1 MIKRIIS
8 LFQQDLTNA
17 LRDNLVLYLIVAP
30 LLLAVGARLFV
41 PSLQEIKLTF
51 AVERQVEQRVIDELA
66 RFGQVELYDSAT
78 AVQARVEMLDDVPGI
93 IRRDGEYVVLL
104 EGNEPDSLPVVNA
117 IMTAVLVQPG
127 APTIAIEQQQLSN
140 DGSLLPEYT
149 AMTLIMLATL
159 LGALAAAFII
169 VDDKET
175 GAIRA
180 LAVAPLRL
188 VEYTLARAFFALAL
202 SFILV
207 MGSSLIMLGTA
218 VNYSLLLAG
227 FLGSAGLI
235 ILVTYLVGG
244 FADNQLSAVAIIKLL
259 MAAYISLPVIS
270 IFIPQAWHWLFYP
283 LPNYWFWTSLETVFI
298 GQTGPVGFWGA
309 TGLMLAISLVG
320 LAVIMP
326 LVQRR
331 LKFR

>member
-1 MIKRIIS
+1 
-8 LFQQDLTNA
+8 LGL
-17 LRDNLVLYLIVAP
+17 
-30 LLLAVGARLFV
+30 
-41 PSLQEIKLTF
+41 
-51 AVERQVEQRVIDELA
+51 
-66 RFGQVELYDSAT
+66 
-78 AVQARVEMLDDVPGI
+78 
-93 IRRDGEYVVLL
+93 
-104 EGNEPDSLPVVNA
+104 
-117 IMTAVLVQPG
+117 TAVLSPS
-127 APTIAIEQQQLSN
+127 PTATVTIEQQQLSR

-159 LGALAAAFII
+159 LGALAAAFIM

-188 VEYTLARAFFALAL
+188 LEYTLARGFFALAL

-218 VNYSLLLAG
+218 VSYGRLLVA
-227 FLGSAGLI
+227 FFCSAALI
-235 ILVTYLVGG
+235 VLVTYLVGG
-244 FADNQLSAVAIIKLL
+244 FADNQLSAVAIIKVL

-270 IFIPQAWHWLFYP
+270 VFIPRAWHWLFYP
-283 LPNYWFWTSLETVFI
+283 LPNYWFWSALETIFI
-298 GQTGPVGFWGA
+298 GQRGPVGLWGA
-309 TGLMLAISLVG
+309 AGLMLVLSLAG
-320 LAVIMP
+320 LAVLLP